1 MRTKELVSNYKSKR
15 KYLQGSCNRN
25 RRHNFH
31 FQRVKDPRQAVTG
44 SSVLSKMAGSGVETQ
59 TIENIELKVDDNPVE
74 DRVDIDIKQV
84 TEETTPLK
92 LESDSDEFE
101 FGFGRDE
108 AVVITEQDIEGMSES
123 SKEQSTEV
131 SANLSKVYEEWI
143 FVDVNKST
151 HEVKENLLILSSVYG
166 NDQVCCT
173 VM

>member
-1 MRTKELVSNYKSKR
+1 
-15 KYLQGSCNRN
+15 
-25 RRHNFH
+25 
-31 FQRVKDPRQAVTG
+31 
-44 SSVLSKMAGSGVETQ
+44 MADSGLETQ
-59 TIENIELKVDDNPVE
+59 TIEHIELKVDDNPVE
-74 DRVDIDIKQV
+74 DRIDIDIKQV
-84 TEETTPLK
+84 TEETTPIK
-92 LESDSDEFE
+92 LESDSGEFE

-131 SANLSKVYEEWI
+131 SGDMNKVYEEWI

>member
-1 MRTKELVSNYKSKR
+1 
-15 KYLQGSCNRN
+15 
-25 RRHNFH
+25 
-31 FQRVKDPRQAVTG
+31 
-44 SSVLSKMAGSGVETQ
+44 MADSGVETQ
-59 TIENIELKVDDNPVE
+59 TIESIELKVDDNPVE
-74 DRVDIDIKQV
+74 DRIDIDIKQV
-84 TEETTPLK
+84 TEETTPIK
-92 LESDSDEFE
+92 FESESDELE

-131 SANLSKVYEEWI
+131 SVDLNKAYEEWI

>member
-1 MRTKELVSNYKSKR
+1 
-15 KYLQGSCNRN
+15 
-25 RRHNFH
+25 
-31 FQRVKDPRQAVTG
+31 
-44 SSVLSKMAGSGVETQ
+44 MADSGVETQ
-59 TIENIELKVDDNPVE
+59 TIEHIELKVDDNPVE
-74 DRVDIDIKQV
+74 DRIDIDIKQV
-84 TEETTPLK
+84 TEETTPIK
-92 LESDSDEFE
+92 LESDGDEFE

-123 SKEQSTEV
+123 SKERSTEV
-131 SANLSKVYEEWI
+131 STDLNKVYEEWI

>member
-1 MRTKELVSNYKSKR
+1 
-15 KYLQGSCNRN
+15 
-25 RRHNFH
+25 
-31 FQRVKDPRQAVTG
+31 
-44 SSVLSKMAGSGVETQ
+44 MADSGVETQ
-59 TIENIELKVDDNPVE
+59 TIEHIELKVDDNPVE
-74 DRVDIDIKQV
+74 DRIDIDIRQV

-92 LESDSDEFE
+92 LESDSDELE

-131 SANLSKVYEEWI
+131 SMDRNKVYEEWI